1 MSFNIA
7 LSGLAAAQKDLDVTA
22 NNIANV
28 NTTGFKESRA
38 EFADVYATSIF
49 ASGRT
54 KVGDGVTTST
64 VAQQFSQ
71 GALQF
76 TNNSLDLAITG
87 EGFFALTPDRQS
99 QDLTYTRSGAFKL
112 NKDNFIV
119 DNNGNY
125 LQGFAVDA
133 VTGENQSVSLSTTQ
147 PIAIPTSAGAPRATN
162 NIFLSMN
169 VDSRA
174 VELPR
179 NPGNFNPGDRASY
192 THSTSVTVYDSLG
205 EAHTVTTYFRK
216 VAPDDPLNP
225 PAWNEWQ
232 TFVVFDDNVNMPVAP
247 AYISDPLAPG
257 YPGLDLSEWGN
268 GSGALPY
275 DGNGGVFI
283 GDSLFFDPNGNLIL
297 PVVPPVAPVLTT
309 PNLTLPAEAL
319 SAATANYLTNG
330 AQYSQDVTVNYRDAS
345 GVRLPT
351 QYAANFDVTN
361 LSQDG
366 TTVGSLTGVDI
377 DAFGRVLAS
386 YSNGDSSYLAQ
397 VTLVRFANV
406 QGLKQVGNT
415 SWKQSITSGEP
426 IGGQANT
433 GTFGAVNASALEQAN
448 VNLTTE
454 LVDLI
459 SAQRNFQANSR
470 ALEVNSTLQQTV
482 LQIR

>member
-7 LSGLAAAQKDLDVTA
+7 LSGLAAAQKNLDTTA

-54 KVGDGVTTST
+54 KVGDGVSTST

-71 GALQF
+71 GSLQF

-87 EGFFALTPDRQS
+87 EGFFALTPDRAS

-119 DNNGNY
+119 DNNGNF

-147 PIAIPTSAGAPRATN
+147 PISIPTSAGAPRATA

-169 VDSRA
+169 LDSRA
-174 VELPR
+174 VPTGATVFD
-179 NPGNFNPGDRASY
+179 PTDRATY
-192 THSTSVTVYDSLG
+192 NHSTSVTVYDSLG
-205 EAHTVTTYFRK
+205 EPHTATTYFRK
-216 VAPDDPLNP
+216 LDTPP
-225 PAWNEWQ
+225 PAGVAAEWD
-232 TFVVFDDNVNMPVAP
+232 TKLVWDDNTAHPTVPAPVAP
-247 AYISDPLAPG
+247 TTRNPQS
-257 YPGLDLSEWGN
+257 WF
-268 GSGALPY
+268 
-275 DGNGGVFI
+275 NGGTLQF
-283 GDSLFFDPNGNLIL
+283 DSNGTF
-297 PVVPPVAPVLTT
+297 VTPPIPTV
-309 PNLTLPAEAL
+309 TLP
-319 SAATANYLTNG
+319 TADLNDNANGYLTNG
-330 AQYSQDVTVNYRDAS
+330 AQFTADVVVNFRDAS
-345 GVRLPT
+345 GVKLPT
-351 QYAANFDVTN
+351 QYASNFDVSN

-386 YSNGDSSYLAQ
+386 YSNGDTSFLSQ

-433 GTFGAVNASALEQAN
+433 GTLGSINSSALEQSN

>member
-7 LSGLAAAQKDLDVTA
+7 LSGLAAAQKDLDTTA

-28 NTTGFKESRA
+28 NTTGFKQSRA

-49 ASGRT
+49 SSGKT

-76 TNNSLDLAITG
+76 TTNSLDLAITG

-99 QDLTYTRSGAFKL
+99 QDMTYTRAGAFKL

-125 LQGFAVDA
+125 LQGFAVDP
-133 VTGENQSVSLSTTQ
+133 VDGENQSVSLSTTA
-147 PIAIPTSAGAPRATN
+147 PIAIPTSAGAPRATS

-169 VDSRA
+169 LDSRQLA
-174 VELPR
+174 TDALP
-179 NPGNFNPGDRASY
+179 FDATDRATY
-192 THSTSVTVYDSLG
+192 NHSTSVTVYDSLG
-205 EAHTVTTYFRK
+205 ESHTVTSYFRK
-216 VAPDDPLNP
+216 TSTVP
-225 PAWNEWQ
+225 PANSEWETYVVWDEVTALPIQ
-232 TFVVFDDNVNMPVAP
+232 GDNLVFDSGGNFVTPPIPTLNMP
-247 AYISDPLAPG
+247 
-257 YPGLDLSEWGN
+257 
-268 GSGALPY
+268 
-275 DGNGGVFI
+275 
-283 GDSLFFDPNGNLIL
+283 
-297 PVVPPVAPVLTT
+297 
-309 PNLTLPAEAL
+309 
-319 SAATANYLTNG
+319 AATLNDPANGYLTNG
-330 AQYSQDVTVNYRDAS
+330 AQFATDVVVNFRDAS
-345 GVRLPT
+345 GVKVPT
-351 QYAANFDVTN
+351 QYASTFDVTN

-366 TTVGSLTGVDI
+366 TTVGFLTGVEI

-386 YSNGDSSYLAQ
+386 YSNGDSAYLAQ
-397 VTLVRFANV
+397 VALVRFANV

-426 IGGQANT
+426 IGGQGNT
-433 GTFGAVNASALEQAN
+433 GTFGAINASALEQSN

-459 SAQRNFQANSR
+459 AAQRNFQANSR

>member
-49 ASGRT
+49 SSGRT
-54 KVGDGVTTST
+54 KVGDGVTTSR
-64 VAQQFSQ
+64 VAQQFNQ
-71 GALQF
+71 GSLQF

-87 EGFFALTPDRQS
+87 EGFFALTPDRFS
-99 QDLTYTRSGAFKL
+99 QDMTYTRAGAFKL
-112 NKDNFIV
+112 DKDNFIV

-125 LQGFAVDA
+125 LQGYSVDP

-147 PIAIPTSAGAPRATN
+147 PITIPTSAGAPRATN
-162 NIFLSMN
+162 QIYLSMN
-169 VDSRA
+169 VDSRT
-174 VELPR
+174 
-179 NPGNFNPGDRASY
+179 PGQDRSIDFIASDRSTY

-205 EAHTVTTYFRK
+205 EAHIVTTFFRK
-216 VAPDDPLNP
+216 MEKVDATDPNETWTEWETYVMFNSVGRDSQASSTPAPGDN
-225 PAWNEWQ
+225 
-232 TFVVFDDNVNMPVAP
+232 VVFQGES
-247 AYISDPLAPG
+247 I
-257 YPGLDLSEWGN
+257 
-268 GSGALPY
+268 
-275 DGNGGVFI
+275 
-283 GDSLFFDPNGNLIL
+283 FFNANGNFM
-297 PVVPPVAPVLTT
+297 VPTGAPNEPPFANTT
-309 PNLTLPAEAL
+309 IGTPPRITLPRNVL
-319 SAATANYLTNG
+319 NDVGGDYLTNG
-330 AQYSQDVTVNYRDAS
+330 AQFPTDLLINFRDAA
-345 GVRLPT
+345 GVRVPT
-351 QYAANFDVTN
+351 QFASSFDVNN

-366 TTVGSLTGVDI
+366 ATVGNLTGVDI
-377 DAFGRVLAS
+377 DAFGKVLAS
-386 YSNGDSSYLAQ
+386 YSNGDSAYLAQ
-397 VTLVRFANV
+397 VAMVRFANT

-426 IGGQANT
+426 ISGQGNT
-433 GTFGAVNASALEQAN
+433 GTFGAVNSSALEQSN

-470 ALEVNSTLQQTV
+470 ALEVNSSLQQTI

>member
-54 KVGDGVTTST
+54 KVGDGVTTSR
-64 VAQQFSQ
+64 VAQQFNQ
-71 GALQF
+71 GSLQF

-87 EGFFALTPDRQS
+87 EGFFATTADRLS
-99 QDLTYTRSGAFKL
+99 KDMTYTRAGAFKL

-125 LQGFAVDA
+125 LQGYPIDPSNGDNLS
-133 VTGENQSVSLSTTQ
+133 TSLSTTQ
-147 PIAIPTSAGAPRATN
+147 PISIPTSAGAPRATTSVF
-162 NIFLSMN
+162 IN
-169 VDSRA
+169 VNLNSTQAATSATTFDPDVRST
-174 VELPR
+174 
-179 NPGNFNPGDRASY
+179 FND
-192 THSTSVTVYDSLG
+192 STSFTVYDSLG
-205 EAHTVTTYFRK
+205 EAHIVSLYFRK
-216 VAPDDPLNP
+216 VDTAPPNNSEWETVVIWDDLK
-225 PAWNEWQ
+225 
-232 TFVVFDDNVNMPVAP
+232 AP
-247 AYISDPLAPG
+247 ALH
-257 YPGLDLSEWGN
+257 
-268 GSGALPY
+268 LP
-275 DGNGGVFI
+275 
-283 GDSLFFDPNGNLIL
+283 GDSLFFDSSGQL
-297 PVVPPVAPVLTT
+297 VTPPVPRI
-309 PNLTLPAEAL
+309 TLPATDL
-319 SAATANYLTNG
+319 NDPTNGYLTNG
-330 AQYSQDVTVNYRDAS
+330 AQFVDDLVINFGDAS
-345 GVRLPT
+345 GVRTPT
-351 QYAANFDVTN
+351 QYSSGFDVTS

-366 TTVGSLTGVDI
+366 ATVGFLTGVDI
-377 DAFGRVLAS
+377 DAFGKVLAS

-397 VTLVRFANV
+397 VSIVRFANV

-415 SWKQSITSGEP
+415 SWKQSIASGEP
-426 IGGQANT
+426 ISGQANT
-433 GTFGAVNASALEQAN
+433 GTFGAINSSALEQSN

-470 ALEVNSTLQQTV
+470 ALEVNSSLQQTI

>member
-7 LSGLAAAQKDLDVTA
+7 LSGLAAAQKDLDTTA

-119 DNNGNY
+119 DNKGNY
-125 LQGFAVDA
+125 LQGFATDP
-133 VTGENQSVSLSTTQ
+133 VTGENQSVSLSTTS
-147 PIAIPTSAGAPRATN
+147 PISIPTSAGAPRATN

-169 VDSRA
+169 LDSR
-174 VELPR
+174 ELATDGIAFDPT
-179 NPGNFNPGDRASY
+179 DRATY
-192 THSTSVTVYDSLG
+192 NHSTSVTVYDSLG
-205 EAHTVTTYFRK
+205 ESHTVTTYFRK
-216 VAPDDPLNP
+216 TTTVPPANAQWETHIVWDDVTGAPIQGDNLVFDSSGNFVTPPVPTLTMPAATLNNPLN
-225 PAWNEWQ
+225 
-232 TFVVFDDNVNMPVAP
+232 
-247 AYISDPLAPG
+247 G
-257 YPGLDLSEWGN
+257 
-268 GSGALPY
+268 
-275 DGNGGVFI
+275 
-283 GDSLFFDPNGNLIL
+283 
-297 PVVPPVAPVLTT
+297 
-309 PNLTLPAEAL
+309 
-319 SAATANYLTNG
+319 YLTNG
-330 AQYSQDVTVNYRDAS
+330 AQFATDMVINFRDAS
-345 GVRLPT
+345 GVREPT
-351 QYAANFDVTN
+351 QYASTFDVTN

-366 TTVGSLTGVDI
+366 TTVGFLTGVDI

-386 YSNGDSSYLAQ
+386 YSNGDSAYLAQ
-397 VTLVRFANV
+397 VALVRFANV

-426 IGGQANT
+426 IGGQANI
-433 GTFGAVNASALEQAN
+433 GTFGAINASALEQSN

>member
-7 LSGLAAAQKDLDVTA
+7 LSGLAAAQKDLDTTA

-99 QDLTYTRSGAFKL
+99 QDMTYTRAGAFKL

-119 DNNGNY
+119 DNKGNY
-125 LQGFAVDA
+125 LQGFATDP
-133 VTGENQSVSLSTTQ
+133 VTGENQSVSLSTTS
-147 PIAIPTSAGAPRATN
+147 PISIPTSAGAPRATN

-169 VDSRA
+169 LDSR
-174 VELPR
+174 ELATDAIAFDPT
-179 NPGNFNPGDRASY
+179 DRATY
-192 THSTSVTVYDSLG
+192 NHSTSVTVYDSLG
-205 EAHTVTTYFRK
+205 ESHTVTTYFRK
-216 VAPDDPLNP
+216 TTTVP
-225 PAWNEWQ
+225 PANAEWETHVVWDNVTALPIQ
-232 TFVVFDDNVNMPVAP
+232 GDNLVFDSSGNFVTPPVP
-247 AYISDPLAPG
+247 T
-257 YPGLDLSEWGN
+257 
-268 GSGALPY
+268 
-275 DGNGGVFI
+275 
-283 GDSLFFDPNGNLIL
+283 LIL
-297 PVVPPVAPVLTT
+297 P
-309 PNLTLPAEAL
+309 
-319 SAATANYLTNG
+319 AATLNNPANGYLTNG
-330 AQYSQDVTVNYRDAS
+330 AQFATDMVINFRDAS
-345 GVRLPT
+345 GVREPT
-351 QYAANFDVTN
+351 QYASTFDVEN

-366 TTVGSLTGVDI
+366 TTVGFLTGVDI

-386 YSNGDSSYLAQ
+386 YSNGDSAYLAQ
-397 VTLVRFANV
+397 VAMVRFANV

-426 IGGQANT
+426 IGGQANI
-433 GTFGAVNASALEQAN
+433 GTFGAINASALEQSN